1 MNKQDT
7 RPTCVALT
15 DLDDVVRAGVDRA
28 LQVNELTKDD
38 LNDLTGGAIPGR
50 MPPPGLLLEVA

>member
-7 RPTCVALT
+7 RPTCIALA

-28 LQVNELTKDD
+28 QQVHELTKDD
-38 LNDLTGGAIPGR
+38 LNALTGGAIPGR
-50 MPPPGLLLEVA
+50 MPPPGLLLEVQ